1 MNESPELSMGEEQQR
16 PNDIPAEQR
25 TPMMMVM
32 KKKKMKE
39 VEEEDNKSEL
49 GFRSI
54 GNALVNSAFQPILS
68 LRRTK
73 INSDS
78 GRQLLS
84 FAIKVG
90 ALEIIRRHTQTS
102 CPSLWSVIQSL
113 PLLQLPPFSWLH
125 QWIPFSYI
133 LMGSQVHPSSPIS
146 IVPFSN
152 SFSWTNAHISL
163 WRSVMQFISF
173 P

>member
-1 MNESPELSMGEEQQR
+1 MNESAELSMGEEQQR

-25 TPMMMVM
+25 TPIM
-32 KKKKMKE
+32 KKKTKE
-39 VEEEDNKSEL
+39 KKKEEEDIKTEL

-73 INSDS
+73 INRDS

-84 FAIKVG
+84 FAIRVG

-133 LMGSQVHPSSPIS
+133 LMGSQVHPSFSIS
-146 IVPFSN
+146 IVLFSY
-152 SFSWTNAHISL
+152 SFS
-163 WRSVMQFISF
+163 
-173 P
+173 